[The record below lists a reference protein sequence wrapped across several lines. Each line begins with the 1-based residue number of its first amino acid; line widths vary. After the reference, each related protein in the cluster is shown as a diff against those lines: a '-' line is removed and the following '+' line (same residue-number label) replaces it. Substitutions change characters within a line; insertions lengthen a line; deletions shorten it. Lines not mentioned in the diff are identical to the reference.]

1 MSNVLKFRRGL
12 ALAFLASSMALL
24 ALTSDRP
31 AHADDATA
39 QGFIEKE
46 HDRLQSMLHAPP
58 SAGRDAL
65 VNAALSGFVG
75 YDELVRRAFGEPCHP
90 SMPSCEDLWTTFS
103 DAQKHE
109 LHDLLRKLVESSYRR
124 NLTKTLDYDVSY
136 KGARD
141 VAGDTRVLTEAKSK
155 TNPRETPVRVDYVVK
170 ETPQGQRVIDIIT
183 EGSSFDKQLYVQ
195 LRNLHDYDKIVAKLK
210 EKLAKQQ

>member
-1 MSNVLKFRRGL
+1 MSPQSTPKRFRHVRALLSLVSAVGLL
-12 ALAFLASSMALL
+12 ALA
-24 ALTSDRP
+24 RP
-31 AHADDATA
+31 AHAEDAQT
-39 QGFIEKE
+39 FIEHQHAK
-46 HDRLQSMLHAPP
+46 LQTMLHEPA
-58 SAGRDAL
+58 SAGRDAQ
-65 VNAALSGFVG
+65 VNSALDGFVD

-90 SMPSCEDLWTTFS
+90 SITNCEDLWASYT

-109 LHDLLRKLVESSYRR
+109 VHDLLRRLVESSYRR

-136 KGARD
+136 KGSKD

-155 TNPRETPVRVDYVVK
+155 TNARDVPVRVDYIVK
-170 ETPQGQRVIDIIT
+170 DTDHGQRVVDIIT

-210 EKLAKQQ
+210 ERLAKKD